1 MMFSLYTNWIDCHNT
16 LWDGIFE
23 RMTFFI
29 SCWWTS
35 SCEWLYV
42 SVQFLSFVF
51 MGSLDFGA
59 RHELLMLIFLNTK
72 MKSFWLIWII
82 FCGVSLEEAKK
93 RIYACSTTTYQGFQ
107 AIMTEEESEK
117 FQGNCIHS
125 IYCSYNSQIKY
136 DTDFSVIVWTG
147 IPGVVFILP
156 DSYIDPQNKE
166 YGGSVN

>member
-1 MMFSLYTNWIDCHNT
+1 
-16 LWDGIFE
+16 
-23 RMTFFI
+23 
-29 SCWWTS
+29 
-35 SCEWLYV
+35 
-42 SVQFLSFVF
+42 
-51 MGSLDFGA
+51 
-59 RHELLMLIFLNTK
+59 

-93 RIYACSTTTYQGFQ
+93 QIYACSTTTYQGFQ

-125 IYCSYNSQIKY
+125 ICCSYNSQIKY